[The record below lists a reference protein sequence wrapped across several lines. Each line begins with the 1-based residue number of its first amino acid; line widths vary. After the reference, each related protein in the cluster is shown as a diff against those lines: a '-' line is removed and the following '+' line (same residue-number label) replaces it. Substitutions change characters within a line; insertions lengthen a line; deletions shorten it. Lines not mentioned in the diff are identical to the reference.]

1 VTLIAA
7 RVVFFSAVAW
17 IVAAICNHARGVP
30 LVGVLMIGLLVV
42 FTFIA
47 QRTTFGRHVYAV
59 GGNAE
64 AARRAGINVNFIR
77 VAVFTISG
85 ALAAAGGIIAA
96 SRLQSVDLTAGS
108 GTILLDAISA
118 AVIGGTSLFGGRGEV
133 RSAVLGAAVIATIQN
148 GLYIFGFQ
156 PGVIYITTG
165 SILLFAVTLD
175 TIARRRQAKTGR

>member
-1 VTLIAA
+1 VPLPGIIIIFFLVTLTYI
-7 RVVFFSAVAW
+7 
-17 IVAAICNHARGVP
+17 
-30 LVGVLMIGLLVV
+30 
-42 FTFIA
+42 TK
-47 QRTTFGRHVYAV
+47 RTTFGRHVYAV
-59 GGNAE
+59 GGNPE
-64 AARRAGINVNFIR
+64 AARRSGISVPRIR
-77 VAVFTISG
+77 ILVFMISG
-85 ALAAAGGIIAA
+85 FMAGVGGILLAGNL
-96 SRLQSVDLTAGS
+96 RSVAPDQGG
-108 GTILLDAISA
+108 GTLLLDAISA